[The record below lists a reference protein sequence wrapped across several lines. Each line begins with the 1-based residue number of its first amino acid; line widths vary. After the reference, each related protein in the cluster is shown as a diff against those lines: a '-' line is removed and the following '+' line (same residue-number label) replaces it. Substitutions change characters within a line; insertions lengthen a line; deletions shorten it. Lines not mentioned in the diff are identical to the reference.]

1 MNRRII
7 AKRALAESS
16 IQEFDFN
23 QCWEIVDFFPE
34 GYQFA
39 KNDVLRFVTDDFE
52 EAVVFEQRAL
62 VCTDYDQIETWIK
75 YNDTDHPEIVVDVQ
89 LSSELLDLNFPY
101 RDRIEYLKDG
111 SPLWEHYVYEN
122 TEIKFLFT
130 TELGRGLSISKLIA
144 MFDSEYGIEIVVYE
158 LMADGLAFSG
168 TVSAPQYRTF
178 RNKIESEKND
188 FDFWDDNDN
197 NFTFTF
203 TQPTTNQEN
212 QKNAVQ

>member
-7 AKRALAESS
+7 AQRALADSS

-23 QCWEIVDFFPE
+23 QCWEIADFFPE

-39 KNDVLRFVTDDFE
+39 KNDLLRFVTDDFA

-62 VCTDYDQIETWIK
+62 VCSDYDQIETWIK
-75 YNDTDHPEIVVDVQ
+75 HNDTDTPDIVVDVQ
-89 LSSELLDLNFPY
+89 LSSELLELNFPY
-101 RDRIEYLKDG
+101 RGRFEYLKDG

-122 TEIKFLFT
+122 TEVQFLFT

-144 MFDSEYGIEIVVYE
+144 MFDSEYGIEIVVQE

-168 TVSAPQYRTF
+168 TVSAPQYTAF
-178 RNKIESEKND
+178 REAIENENND
-188 FDFWDDNDN
+188 FDFWCDCT
-197 NFTFTF
+197 FTFTF
-203 TQPTTNQEN
+203 TTTTNQEN
-212 QKNAVQ
+212 QNNAVQ